1 MIESSMK
8 HSIANALAGIT
19 FRLSC

>member
-1 MIESSMK
+1 MVESSVK

-19 FRLSC
+19 FRLSR